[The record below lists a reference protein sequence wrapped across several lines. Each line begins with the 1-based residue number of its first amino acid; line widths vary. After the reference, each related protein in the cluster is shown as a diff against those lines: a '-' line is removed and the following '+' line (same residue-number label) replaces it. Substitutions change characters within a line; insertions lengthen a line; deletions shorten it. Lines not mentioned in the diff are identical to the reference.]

1 MSFALGAREIGLGHR
16 PLIVAEMS
24 GNHNGSF
31 ERALEIVRRAAACGA
46 EAIKLQT
53 FTADTLTLDSRRREF
68 FIDQPDGLWHGRRLW
83 ELYNEAH
90 TPWEWHKP
98 LFDAARNLGL
108 ACISTAYDFT
118 SLEFLASI
126 GVDAIKI
133 ASFEL
138 VHLPLI
144 QACARAGKLVLLST
158 GMATLDELN
167 DAIHALRSNGCER
180 IVLLKCTS
188 AYPSQESDA
197 NIRTM
202 ADMRKRY
209 ACEVGLSDHNLG
221 PHAALTAVALGAAV
235 IEKHFT
241 LTRADGGVDAA
252 FSIEPDELRDLVR
265 GTNLVWQSLGEV
277 RYGPVAAEAA
287 SLRERPSIFVAQP
300 MSKGQTFSEANIRI
314 VRPVHGLAPKH
325 YAGVIGQR
333 CTCDIDAATPLSWN
347 LVEAKETRDG

>member
-1 MSFALGAREIGLGHR
+1 MSFAIGAREIGFGHR

-24 GNHNGSF
+24 GNHNGSL
-31 ERALEIVRRAAACGA
+31 ERAQEIVRTAAACGA
-46 EAIKLQT
+46 GAIKLQT
-53 FTADTLTLDSRRREF
+53 FTAGTLTLDSRRAEF
-68 FIDQPDGLWHGRRLW
+68 FIDEPDGPWHGRRLW
-83 ELYNEAH
+83 ELYDEAH

-98 LFDAARNLGL
+98 LFDAARGLGL

-144 QACARAGKLVLLST
+144 QACARFGKPVLLST

-167 DAIHALRSNGCER
+167 EATAALRSQSCER
-180 IVLLKCTS
+180 FVLLKCTS

-197 NIRTM
+197 NIHTM
-202 ADMRKRY
+202 TDMRKRY

-221 PHAALTAVALGAAV
+221 PHTALAAVALGAAV

-241 LTRADGGVDAA
+241 LARADGGVDAA
-252 FSIEPDELRDLVR
+252 FSIEPNELRDLVH
-265 GTNLVWQSLGEV
+265 GANFVWQSLGEV

-287 SLRERPSIFVAQP
+287 SLRERPSIFVARP
-300 MSKGQTFSEANIRI
+300 MSKGQTFNEANIRI
-314 VRPVHGLAPKH
+314 VRPAGGLAPKH
-325 YAGVIGQR
+325 YAGVIGRR
-333 CTCDIDAATPLSWN
+333 CARDIDAATPLSWDH
-347 LVEAKETRDG
+347 VEGEEARSG